1 MSDKTWNA
9 DDYPVA
15 EHHPDSV
22 LGSRGRSLNDLTL
35 EAVVSGDVTMA
46 DLTTT
51 PEALLR
57 QAAIA
62 RSVGREALALNFER
76 AAEMNRLSNAEVMR
90 VYELLRPGR
99 ATSKDALIAAAMR
112 LRDENKAPHLADL
125 LEEAAEV
132 YEKRG
137 LYSNRF

>member
-1 MSDKTWNA
+1 MSEKTWGA
-9 DDYPVA
+9 GDYPVA
-15 EHHPDSV
+15 ERHPEAV
-22 LGSRGRSLNDLTL
+22 KGSRGRSLQDLTL
-35 EAVVSGDVTMA
+35 EAVAAGDVTMV

-62 RSVGREALALNFER
+62 RDVGREALAENFER
-76 AAEMNRLSNAEVMR
+76 AAEMNRLSNDEVMR
-90 VYELLRPGR
+90 IYELLRPGR
-99 ATSKDALIAAAMR
+99 AASKEVLLAAARHLREDVQAPR
-112 LRDENKAPHLADL
+112 LAAF

-137 LYSNRF
+137 LFSSRF